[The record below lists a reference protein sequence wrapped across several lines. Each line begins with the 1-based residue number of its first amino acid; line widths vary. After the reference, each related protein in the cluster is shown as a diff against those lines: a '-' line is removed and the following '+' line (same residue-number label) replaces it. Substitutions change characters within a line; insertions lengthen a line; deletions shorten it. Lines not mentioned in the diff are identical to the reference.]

1 MIPIS
6 EVEEIIKSSIKEVIE
21 DNKFISLDKVFIGK
35 DSEFES
41 IDIVQ
46 IIGLIEDKLE
56 YKGYEGYDLLEKTF
70 ENDRLTFNDLSILIQ
85 KY

>member
-1 MIPIS
+1 MITIS
-6 EVEEIIKSSIKEVIE
+6 EIEEIIKSAIVEVIE
-21 DNKFISLDKVFIGK
+21 DKQFISLDKVFIGGE
-35 DSEFES
+35 SEFES

-56 YKGYEGYDLLEKTF
+56 NKGYEGYDLLEKTF

>member
-46 IIGLIEDKLE
+46 IIGLIEEKLE
-56 YKGYEGYDLLEKTF
+56 HNGYEGYDLLEKTF

>member
-1 MIPIS
+1 MITNS
-6 EVEEIIKSSIKEVIE
+6 EVEEIIKLAITEVIE
-21 DNKFISLDKVFIGK
+21 DNKFISLDKVFLGF

-46 IIGLIEDKLE
+46 IISLIEEKLE
-56 YKGYEGYDLLEKTF
+56 NKGYEGFDLLEKTF
-70 ENDRLTFNDLSILIQ
+70 ENDRLTFYDLSILIQ

>member
-1 MIPIS
+1 MISSS
-6 EVEEIIKSSIKEVIE
+6 EVEEIIKSSINEVIE
-21 DNKFISLDKVFIGK
+21 DEELISLDKVFVGF
-35 DSEFES
+35 DSDFES

-46 IIGLIEDKLE
+46 IISLIEEKLE
-56 YKGYEGYDLLEKTF
+56 NKGYEGFDLLEKTF

>member
-6 EVEEIIKSSIKEVIE
+6 EIEEIIKSSIKEVIE

-46 IIGLIEDKLE
+46 IIGLIEEKLE
-56 YKGYEGYDLLEKTF
+56 HNGYEGYDLLEKTF
-70 ENDRLTFNDLSILIQ
+70 ENDKLTFNDLSILIQ
-85 KY
+85 EY

>member
-1 MIPIS
+1 MITNA
-6 EVEEIIKSSIKEVIE
+6 EVEEIIKLAITQVVE
-21 DNKFISLDKVFIGK
+21 DKKFKSLDEVFIGF

-46 IIGLIEDKLE
+46 IIALIEEKLE
-56 YKGYEGYDLLEKTF
+56 NKGFEGFDLLEKTF
-70 ENDRLTFNDLSILIQ
+70 ENDRLTFKDLSILIQ

>member
-46 IIGLIEDKLE
+46 IIGLIEEKLE
-56 YKGYEGYDLLEKTF
+56 HKGYEGYDLLEKTF
-70 ENDRLTFNDLSILIQ
+70 ENDKLTFNDLSILIQ
-85 KY
+85 EY

>member
-1 MIPIS
+1 MITIS
-6 EVEEIIKSSIKEVIE
+6 EIEEIIKSAIVEVIE
-21 DNKFISLDKVFIGK
+21 DKQFISLDKVFIGGE
-35 DSEFES
+35 SEFES

-56 YKGYEGYDLLEKTF
+56 HKGYEGYDLLEKTF

-85 KY
+85 EY

>member
-1 MIPIS
+1 MITSS
-6 EVEEIIKSSIKEVIE
+6 EVEEIIKSSINEVIE
-21 DNKFISLDKVFIGK
+21 DEKLISLDKVFVGF

-46 IIGLIEDKLE
+46 IIALIEEKLE
-56 YKGYEGYDLLEKTF
+56 NKGYEGFDLLEKTF

>member
-1 MIPIS
+1 MITSS
-6 EVEEIIKSSIKEVIE
+6 EVEEIIKSSINEVIKDE
-21 DNKFISLDKVFIGK
+21 KLISLDKVFVGF

-46 IIGLIEDKLE
+46 IIALIEEKLE
-56 YKGYEGYDLLEKTF
+56 NKGYEGFDLLEKTF
-70 ENDRLTFNDLSILIQ
+70 ENDRLTFNDLSKLIQ

>member
-1 MIPIS
+1 MINIS

-46 IIGLIEDKLE
+46 IIGLIEEKLE
-56 YKGYEGYDLLEKTF
+56 HNGYEGYDLLEKTF
-70 ENDRLTFNDLSILIQ
+70 ENDKLTFNDLSILIQ
-85 KY
+85 EY

>member
-1 MIPIS
+1 MITSS
-6 EVEEIIKSSIKEVIE
+6 EVEEIIKSSINEVIE
-21 DNKFISLDKVFIGK
+21 DEKLISLDKVFVGF

-46 IIGLIEDKLE
+46 IISLIEEKLE
-56 YKGYEGYDLLEKTF
+56 NKGYEGFDLLEKTF

>member
-1 MIPIS
+1 MITNS
-6 EVEEIIKSSIKEVIE
+6 DVEEIIKKAITEVVE
-21 DNKFISLDKVFIGK
+21 DNKSISLDEVFIGF

-46 IIGLIEDKLE
+46 IIALIEESLE
-56 YKGYEGYDLLEKTF
+56 NKGVEGFDLLEKTF

>member
-1 MIPIS
+1 MITIS
-6 EVEEIIKSSIKEVIE
+6 EIEEIIKSAIVEVIE
-21 DNKFISLDKVFIGK
+21 DKQFISLDKVFIGGE
-35 DSEFES
+35 SEFES

-56 YKGYEGYDLLEKTF
+56 NKGYGGYDLLEKTF

>member
-1 MIPIS
+1 MITNS
-6 EVEEIIKSSIKEVIE
+6 EVEEIIKKAITEVVE
-21 DNKFISLDKVFIGK
+21 DNKSISLDEVFIGF

-46 IIGLIEDKLE
+46 IIALIEEKLE
-56 YKGYEGYDLLEKTF
+56 NKGFEDFDLLEKAF
-70 ENDRLTFNDLSILIQ
+70 ENDRLTFKELSILIQ

>member
-1 MIPIS
+1 MITIS
-6 EVEEIIKSSIKEVIE
+6 EIEEIIKSAIVEVIE
-21 DNKFISLDKVFIGK
+21 DKQFKSLDKVFIGVE
-35 DSEFES
+35 SEFES

-46 IIGLIEDKLE
+46 IIGLIEEKLE
-56 YKGYEGYDLLEKTF
+56 NKGYEGYDLLEKTF

>member
-1 MIPIS
+1 MIHIS
-6 EVEEIIKSSIKEVIE
+6 EIEEIIKSSIKEVIE

-46 IIGLIEDKLE
+46 IIGLIEEKLE
-56 YKGYEGYDLLEKTF
+56 HNGYEGYDLLEKTF
-70 ENDRLTFNDLSILIQ
+70 ENDKLTFNDLSKLIQ
-85 KY
+85 EY

>member
-1 MIPIS
+1 MITSS
-6 EVEEIIKSSIKEVIE
+6 EVEEIIKFSINEVIKDE
-21 DNKFISLDKVFIGK
+21 KLISLDKVFVGF

-46 IIGLIEDKLE
+46 IIALIEEKLE
-56 YKGYEGYDLLEKTF
+56 NKGYEGFDLLEKTF
-70 ENDRLTFNDLSILIQ
+70 ENDRLTFKDLSILIQ

>member
-1 MIPIS
+1 MITIS
-6 EVEEIIKSSIKEVIE
+6 EIEEIIKSSIKEVIE

-70 ENDRLTFNDLSILIQ
+70 ENDKLTFNDLSILIQ
-85 KY
+85 EY

>member
-1 MIPIS
+1 MKIR
-6 EVEEIIKSSIKEVIE
+6 
-21 DNKFISLDKVFIGK
+21 NLISLDKVFIGF

-46 IIGLIEDKLE
+46 IIALIEEKLE
-56 YKGYEGYDLLEKTF
+56 NKGYEGFDLLEKTF
-70 ENDRLTFNDLSILIQ
+70 ETDRLTFNDLSILIQ

>member
-1 MIPIS
+1 MITSS
-6 EVEEIIKSSIKEVIE
+6 EVEEIIKSSINEVLE
-21 DNKFISLDKVFIGK
+21 DEKLISLDKVFVGF

-46 IIGLIEDKLE
+46 IIALIEEKLE
-56 YKGYEGYDLLEKTF
+56 NKGYEGFDLLEKTF

>member
-6 EVEEIIKSSIKEVIE
+6 EIEEIIKSSIKEVIE

-46 IIGLIEDKLE
+46 IIGLIEEKLE
-56 YKGYEGYDLLEKTF
+56 HKGYEGYDLLEKTF
-70 ENDRLTFNDLSILIQ
+70 ENDKLTFNDLSILIQ
-85 KY
+85 EY

>member
-1 MIPIS
+1 MITIA
-6 EVEEIIKSSIKEVIE
+6 EIEEIIKSAIVEVIE
-21 DNKFISLDKVFIGK
+21 DKQFISLDKVFIGGE
-35 DSEFES
+35 SEFES

-56 YKGYEGYDLLEKTF
+56 NKGYEGYDLLEKTF
-70 ENDRLTFNDLSILIQ
+70 ENDRLTFKDLSILIQ

>member
-1 MIPIS
+1 MITIS
-6 EVEEIIKSSIKEVIE
+6 EIEEIITSGIVAVIE
-21 DNKFISLDKVFIGK
+21 DKQFKSLDKVFIGVE
-35 DSEFES
+35 SEFES

-46 IIGLIEDKLE
+46 IIGLIEEKLE
-56 YKGYEGYDLLEKTF
+56 NKGYEGYDLLEKTF

>member
-6 EVEEIIKSSIKEVIE
+6 EIEEIIKSSIKEVIE

-46 IIGLIEDKLE
+46 IIGLIEEKLE

-70 ENDRLTFNDLSILIQ
+70 ENDKLTFNDLSILIQ
-85 KY
+85 EY

>member
-70 ENDRLTFNDLSILIQ
+70 ENDKLTFNDLSILIQ
-85 KY
+85 EY

>member
-1 MIPIS
+1 MITIS
-6 EVEEIIKSSIKEVIE
+6 EIEEIITSAIVEVIE
-21 DNKFISLDKVFIGK
+21 DKQFKSLDKVFIGVE
-35 DSEFES
+35 SEFES

-46 IIGLIEDKLE
+46 IIGLIEEKLE
-56 YKGYEGYDLLEKTF
+56 NKGYEGYDLLEKTF

>member
-1 MIPIS
+1 MITSS
-6 EVEEIIKSSIKEVIE
+6 EVEEIIKSSINEVIKDE
-21 DNKFISLDKVFIGK
+21 KLISLDKVFVGF

-46 IIGLIEDKLE
+46 IIALIEEKLE
-56 YKGYEGYDLLEKTF
+56 NKGYEGFDLLEKTF

>member
-46 IIGLIEDKLE
+46 IIGLIEEKLE

-70 ENDRLTFNDLSILIQ
+70 ENDKLTFNDLSILIQ
-85 KY
+85 EY

>member
-46 IIGLIEDKLE
+46 IIGLIEEKLE
-56 YKGYEGYDLLEKTF
+56 HNGYEGYDLLEKTF
-70 ENDRLTFNDLSILIQ
+70 ENDKLTFNDLSILIQ
-85 KY
+85 EY